1 MTWTLERRWL
11 ALILLTVTQFMVV
24 LDVAIVNVA
33 LPSIQQQLDF
43 SVERLQWVTSAYAL
57 TFGGFLLLGGRVADL
72 LGRRRVFIGG
82 MALFGL
88 ASLAAGLAPTDDA
101 LIGARALQGLGAAII
116 SPAALSILTTTFSEG
131 AERNKALGIW
141 GAVSGLGGAAGVL
154 MGGVLTDAVGWEWI
168 FFINVP
174 IAMMVIALSPRLLS
188 ESRMAGLGR
197 RFDLAGAFTVSS
209 GLVLLVYGLV
219 GTNEHGWAS
228 GRTLGIF
235 AASAALIASFVVIE
249 AKTRQPLLPLRLFA
263 NGTLSGANVVG
274 VLLGSSIFSMFFF
287 LSLYMQEVLGYSA
300 LRTGF
305 AYLLVSITIIVSAA
319 VSQMLVTRIGPRR
332 VLASGMALLSLGLL
346 WFTQVSV
353 QGSYLVDL
361 APGFILAGIGLG
373 FAFVPDTIAALSG
386 VEERDAGVSSG
397 LINTSQQ
404 IGGAI
409 GVAALVTVATSHTGD
424 VLASAG
430 ARASDP
436 AVIASAST
444 DGFQM
449 AFLWGAGLAAIG
461 VAATLALV
469 RPRSPEFG
477 DLPAD
482 LAAGEAGD

>member
-1 MTWTLERRWL
+1 MTTRLERRWL

-43 SVERLQWVTSAYAL
+43 SVEQLQWVTSAYAL

-72 LGRRRVFIGG
+72 LGRRRVFIAG
-82 MALFGL
+82 MALFGA
-88 ASLAAGLAPTDDA
+88 ASLAAGLAPSDSA

-116 SPAALSILTTTFSEG
+116 SPAALSILTTTFTEG

-154 MGGVLTDAVGWEWI
+154 MGGILTDLVGWEWI

-174 IAMMVIALSPRLLS
+174 IAVAVMVLSPRILS
-188 ESRMAGLGR
+188 ESRAVGLGR
-197 RFDLAGAFTVSS
+197 RFDLTGAVTVSA
-209 GLVLLVYGLV
+209 GLMLLVYGLV
-219 GTNEHGWAS
+219 GTNDHGWTS
-228 GRTLGIF
+228 GRTIAIF
-235 AASAALIASFVVIE
+235 SASAALIAAFILVE
-249 AKTRQPLLPLRLFA
+249 ARSKQPLLPLRLFS
-263 NGTLSGANVVG
+263 NGTLTGANVVG
-274 VLLGSSIFSMFFF
+274 LLLGASIFSMFFF

-305 AYLLVSITIIVSAA
+305 AYLLVSVTIIVSAA
-319 VSQMLVTRIGPRR
+319 VSQMLVTRVGPRR
-332 VLASGMALLSLGLL
+332 VMAAGMTMLFAGLL

-353 QGSYLVDL
+353 SGSYLIDL
-361 APGFILAGIGLG
+361 APGFVLAGIGLG

-386 VEERDAGVSSG
+386 VEERDAGVASG

-409 GVAALVTVATSHTGD
+409 GVAALVTVATSRTGD

-430 ARASDP
+430 ANASDP

-444 DGFQM
+444 DGFQA
-449 AFLWGAGLAAIG
+449 AFLLGAGLA
-461 VAATLALV
+461 VAGLIATLALV
-469 RPRSPEFG
+469 RPRSGETF
-477 DLPAD
+477 DVPAE

>member
-1 MTWTLERRWL
+1 
-11 ALILLTVTQFMVV
+11 
-24 LDVAIVNVA
+24 
-33 LPSIQQQLDF
+33 
-43 SVERLQWVTSAYAL
+43 
-57 TFGGFLLLGGRVADL
+57 
-72 LGRRRVFIGG
+72 

-88 ASLAAGLAPTDDA
+88 ASLAAGLAPSDGA

-116 SPAALSILTTTFSEG
+116 SPAALAILTTTFTEG

-154 MGGVLTDAVGWEWI
+154 MGGILTDQVGWEWI

-174 IAMMVIALSPRLLS
+174 IALMVIALSPRLLS
-188 ESRMAGLGR
+188 ESRVVGLGR
-197 RFDLAGAFTVSS
+197 RFDLAGAVTVSA

-219 GTNEHGWAS
+219 GTNDHGWAS
-228 GRTLGIF
+228 GRTIGIF

-249 AKTRQPLLPLRLFA
+249 ARTRQPLLPLRLFS
-263 NGTLSGANVVG
+263 NGTLAGANVVG

-319 VSQMLVTRIGPRR
+319 VSQMVVTRIGPRR
-332 VLASGMALLSLGLL
+332 VLALGMTLLTMGLL

-353 QGSYLVDL
+353 HGSYMIDL

-373 FAFVPDTIAALSG
+373 FSFVPDTIAALSG

-409 GVAALVTVATSHTGD
+409 GVAALVTVATTHTGD
-424 VLASAG
+424 LLASAG
-430 ARASDP
+430 ARAADP

-444 DGFQM
+444 DGFQL
-449 AFLWGAGLAAIG
+449 AFLWGAGLAALG

-469 RPRSPEFG
+469 RPRHEAAS
-477 DLPAD
+477 DMPAEM
-482 LAAGEAGD
+482 AVGEAGD

>member
-1 MTWTLERRWL
+1 VQSLITARVLQGLGAAIMTPQTMAVITRIFPPDRRGAAMGLWG
-11 ALILLTVTQFMVV
+11 AT
-24 LDVAIVNVA
+24 A
-33 LPSIQQQLDF
+33 
-43 SVERLQWVTSAYAL
+43 
-57 TFGGFLLLGGRVADL
+57 
-72 LGRRRVFIGG
+72 G

-174 IAMMVIALSPRLLS
+174 IAMMVIALSPRLLG

-235 AASAALIASFVVIE
+235 AASAALIASFVLIE

-274 VLLGSSIFSMFFF
+274 ILLGSSIFSMFFF

-469 RPRSPEFG
+469 RPRSAEFG
-477 DLPAD
+477 DLPAE